1 MIDEI
6 NNLISDVSY
15 KMNYEA
21 CNYVMSMKLFPA
33 QASKGNVED
42 IVQSAFSDKVSVSE
56 VRPATGQQVVDSV
69 KFALTHYENE
79 EPLIYMQSA
88 EHKGGSKLLVELF
101 TSMLI
106 TSKDI
111 SQFYLSDNTHPFH
124 PIMWDFAYCITLKEG
139 DAVVLVAS
147 ASD

>member
-21 CNYVMSMKLFPA
+21 CDYVMSMKLFPA
-33 QASKGNVED
+33 QVSKGNVEV
-42 IVQSAFSDKVSVSE
+42 IVQSTFADKVSVSE

-69 KFALTHYENE
+69 KFALTHYEDE
-79 EPLIYMQSA
+79 TPLPYMQTA
-88 EHKGGSKLLVELF
+88 EHKDGSSLVRKFFASILLGSHDIYKF
-101 TSMLI
+101 T
-106 TSKDI
+106 
-111 SQFYLSDNTHPFH
+111 LSDNHPFD